1 MNKENL
7 LAKAV
12 YHFLK
17 LKLKQLYNNMKIQ
30 VIMNNG
36 QIMLDISK
44 NIIRKRRRVYW
55 INQVLFKIC

>member
-7 LAKAV
+7 SAKAV
-12 YHFLK
+12 CHFLK

-44 NIIRKRRRVYW
+44 NIIRKKRRVY
-55 INQVLFKIC
+55 